1 MDTKWLNENKMKCRK
16 FVKIRFKFKVKIHY
30 IRRPQ
35 ILEKYN
41 SHQKLWTKEEGNEK
55 KSTVMTPSY

>member
-1 MDTKWLNENKMKCRK
+1 MKCRK